1 MASNKNNLTFGIDQ
15 ILCADNSKNCGKDH
29 FTHNGDYHQPK
40 RDQDVSLL
48 HSEDVTEEGKT
59 TFKTF
64 LLGQAPLCGAT
75 EALFF

>member
-1 MASNKNNLTFGIDQ
+1 MAFNKSSLTFGIDQ
-15 ILCADNSKNCGKDH
+15 ILRSNSSNSGKDH

-48 HSEDVTEEGKT
+48 HSEDVIEEGKT

-64 LLGQAPLCGAT
+64 L
-75 EALFF
+75 